1 MADAASAV
9 AAYRHI
15 LRRRAGLIAL
25 LLAAIFIGL
34 LLDFTLGPS
43 GLGWGEL
50 WRTLTGPATADP
62 TLRVIVW
69 DIRLPYACLL
79 YTSPSP
85 RDQRG
90 SRMPSS
96 A

>member
-1 MADAASAV
+1 MAQAASAV

-25 LLAAIFIGL
+25 LLAAICIGL

-50 WRTLTGPATADP
+50 WRTLTAPASADP
-62 TLRVIVW
+62 LG
-69 DIRLPYACLL
+69 C
-79 YTSPSP
+79 
-85 RDQRG
+85 G
-90 SRMPSS
+90 
-96 A
+96 